1 MKGVKLWDSKKF
13 VKCYQKKTRIIVVG
27 LPEHEI
33 ICDLGPETLIP
44 AEVWKAYVLQLAPI
58 KKGVIEIGIPSNRK
72 GER

>member
-1 MKGVKLWDSKKF
+1 MRFKKICKMF
-13 VKCYQKKTRIIVVG
+13 PKQTRIIVVG
-27 LPEHEI
+27 LLEHEI
-33 ICDLGPETLIP
+33 ICDLGPETPIP

>member
-1 MKGVKLWDSKKF
+1 MRFKKIC
-13 VKCYQKKTRIIVVG
+13 KMLPEKTRIIVVG

-33 ICDLGPETLIP
+33 ICDLGPKTPIP